1 MTSDGIHTLHRIDVK
16 DQLPREDSYVLIWGH
31 NKELGMR
38 WVDVYLFDGEKFI
51 DDDADEP
58 DEFSDM
64 VTHWADLANL
74 NWNDGVPFNRI
85 FNQ

>member
-1 MTSDGIHTLHRIDVK
+1 
-16 DQLPREDSYVLIWGH
+16 
-31 NKELGMR
+31 MR

-58 DEFSDM
+58 DEFSVM